1 MSTTEAEYST
11 TAIAAMA
18 SAQVQYVNNDFKCL
32 GKPYEHRNGSDD
44 SNLPPAIILTD
55 NTAAVSMTESIKP
68 SSRTRHIERRYHY
81 IREGTHRKLIKMLY
95 VSNKVYVAGVGT
107 KSLDG
112 TDFHCMTNYFMYDAQ
127 RK

>member
-1 MSTTEAEYST
+1 MSTAEAEYST
-11 TAIAAMA
+11 AAIAAMA
-18 SAQVQYVNNDFKCL
+18 SAHVRYVNDDFKCL

-44 SNLPPAIILTD
+44 SHLPPGIILTD
-55 NTAAVSMTESIKP
+55 NTAAVSMTESLKP

-95 VSNKVYVAGVGT
+95 VSNKVQVADVGT

-112 TDFHCMTNYFMYDAQ
+112 TDFHCMIDYFMYDAQ